1 MRNTPLKA
9 FIKRSPLQEADHSHE
24 EPVNEGENVEQ
35 GLSDDI
41 DPDTI
46 SSVTQVPDQYGGT
59 KTIWKGGRGA
69 TIPKNDDPETGEV
82 MDPSRGHPGF
92 SYLNPSSGAMGAMS
106 PGQRKEFAHTQQD
119 LIYRLGSNTG
129 GEFGSG
135 LGSQEFGKD
144 ELEKTFG

>member
-1 MRNTPLKA
+1 
-9 FIKRSPLQEADHSHE
+9 
-24 EPVNEGENVEQ
+24 
-35 GLSDDI
+35 
-41 DPDTI
+41 
-46 SSVTQVPDQYGGT
+46 
-59 KTIWKGGRGA
+59 
-69 TIPKNDDPETGEV
+69 
-82 MDPSRGHPGF
+82 
-92 SYLNPSSGAMGAMS
+92 MS